1 MRAVLRAHS
10 PCINQRGERCYNARC
25 CYPVSWRTQVRTRR
39 KIILYLH
46 LLWSPPL
53 PLCPWH
59 QSPRNMQQE
68 RIINSRKAHIPGPW
82 PFDRERR
89 GSQGEGLRVCWN
101 NLLSWGKI
109 VPVLMRPPGVI
120 PACIVYHGQ
129 EKGKTNFI
137 SEFGLT

>member
-1 MRAVLRAHS
+1 MRAALRAHS
-10 PCINQRGERCYNARC
+10 PCINQRGETLQCTMLLPRE
-25 CYPVSWRTQVRTRR
+25 PEDPGSHTQENHTLSSSAVVPAP
-39 KIILYLH
+39 
-46 LLWSPPL
+46 PPL
-53 PLCPWH
+53 PLA
-59 QSPRNMQQE
+59 SEQE